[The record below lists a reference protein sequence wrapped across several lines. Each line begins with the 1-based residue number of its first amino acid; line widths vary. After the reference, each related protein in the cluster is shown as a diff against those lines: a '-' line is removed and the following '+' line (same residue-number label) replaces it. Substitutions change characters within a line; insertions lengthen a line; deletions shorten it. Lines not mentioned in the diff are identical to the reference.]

1 VISSLA
7 EQRIPVGV
15 LVAPIIPAL
24 NDTRFGT
31 RGRGPEL
38 STAAFRWPG
47 GDQMGLFTEES

>member
-1 VISSLA
+1 MA